1 MKKVRLGLI
10 SRVVLAIVL
19 GVALGSF
26 VPAPFVRGV
35 NTVVALIDQFIKFM
49 VPLII
54 LGLVAPAIAETG
66 RGAGRL
72 LLVTVAIAY
81 GSTLCAG
88 FLGYFVSAAAFP
100 SLVSSSVGQA
110 VGDAVREF
118 QPYVKLSIPP
128 LMDFYSMLVTKKV
141 QSVNS
146 GTYLKLMPQ
155 TTAVNLSVHFKTH
168 GRLVPTGTACTS
180 GSLAL
185 GNAAE
190 LIRWGVQDV
199 MIAGGA
205 EEFSATQVAIFDTL
219 YATSLRNDA
228 PRTTPAPYDTDRDG
242 LVIGDGAGTF
252 ILEEYEHAKA
262 RGAKILAELV
272 GFAETTDGTHVT
284 NPNADTMAY
293 ALRDALV
300 DAGLDGA
307 AIGYVNGHGTATRA
321 GDVAESTATRAVFG
335 RAVPISSIKS
345 YIGHTLGACGAIE
358 AAMTVK
364 SLLTGWY
371 PPTLNLA
378 TPDPACAELDYIAGE
393 GRRIETE
400 YAMSNNFAFGGVNTS
415 LIFRRM

>member
-1 MKKVRLGLI
+1 MSGRD
-10 SRVVLAIVL
+10 SRRRVVVTGMGIVSPLGNDVETAFARLKTFENCVEALPELAEYEGLNSHLAARCRFERPAHYTRKVIRTMGECAIL
-19 GVALGSF
+19 ALN
-26 VPAPFVRGV
+26 A
-35 NTVVALIDQFIKFM
+35 TEQ
-49 VPLII
+49 
-54 LGLVAPAIAETG
+54 AIAQAGLDEAILQGG
-66 RGAGRL
+66 RCG
-72 LLVTVAIAY
+72 VAY
-81 GSTLCAG
+81 GSCSG
-88 FLGYFVSAAAFP
+88 
-100 SLVSSSVGQA
+100 
-110 VGDAVREF
+110 
-118 QPYVKLSIPP
+118 SIPP

-293 ALRDALV
+293 ALRDALA
-300 DAGLDGA
+300 DAALDPA

-321 GDVAESTATRAVFG
+321 GDVAETTATRAVFG

-364 SLLTGWY
+364 SLQTGWY
-371 PPTLNLA
+371 PPTLNLS

-393 GRRIETE
+393 GRQIDAE

-415 LIFRRM
+415 LIFRRMT